1 MPKIKVGQK
10 KIEALVR
17 KGAKQQT
24 DYTDTILAGRVF
36 RLGPGGAFWYYMRR
50 VDGHLY
56 RVKLGDWPT
65 MSIDETREEIET
77 LEKAIRAGAHP
88 KAEKAR
94 QKVER
99 IESREIDHARLIE
112 NLAKAWQDH
121 HLADL
126 RPQTRIMYRR
136 AVGRILEEFKGRDVG
151 TITRGELV
159 RLLDKTKTTTK
170 AGSNHLAATMRLL
183 FAYAHDRLELD
194 SNPAAGIKNPARLK
208 SRERILDRREIRI
221 VWRACEL
228 AGYPWG
234 DALRF
239 ALCSGQRIGEVGGI
253 RRDEVSDGY
262 WRLSRTKTGKRI
274 DVFLASH
281 AAAILAGCPD
291 LGKAAPFFS
300 ASTAKQPDGTIESAA
315 LRADAF
321 SNAMVRHIRPRL
333 IEAAADLDLQPI
345 TEHWTPHDL
354 RRTVRS
360 GLTGWA
366 GVFPD
371 IAERTIN
378 HAISGIQSVY
388 DHADYRPHVTEA
400 LKAWDSELG
409 RILAGDAAQVVPLR
423 RAAV

>member
-1 MPKIKVGQK
+1 MPQIKVGQK

-24 DYTDTILAGRVF
+24 DYMDTILTGRVF
-36 RLGPGGAFWYYMRR
+36 RIGPKGAAWYYVRR

-56 RVKLGDWPT
+56 RVKLGEWPA
-65 MSIDETREEIET
+65 MSIDDTRQAIET
-77 LEKAIRAGAHP
+77 LEQAIRSGEHP
-88 KAEKAR
+88 KAHQAR

-99 IESREIDHARLIE
+99 IESRQTDEARLIE
-112 NLAKAWQDH
+112 NLAKAWKAH
-121 HLADL
+121 HL
-126 RPQTRIMYRR
+126 PEVKEQTRIMYER
-136 AVGRILEEFKGRDVG
+136 AAGRILDEFKGRDVS
-151 TITRGELV
+151 TITRAELL
-159 RLLDKTKTTTK
+159 RLLDKTKARSK

-183 FAYAHDRLELD
+183 FAYAFDRLELD
-194 SNPAAGIKNPARLK
+194 NNPAAGLKNPARLK

-239 ALCSGQRIGEVGGI
+239 QLCTGQRVGEVSDI
-253 RRDEVSDGY
+253 RRDEIADGY
-262 WRLSRTKTGKRI
+262 WKLSRNKISKRI
-274 DVFLASH
+274 DVFLADH

-291 LGKAAPFFS
+291 FGDKAPFFS
-300 ASTAKQPDGTIESAA
+300 ASTATRPDGTIENRA

-321 SNAMVRHIRPRL
+321 SHAMTRHIWPRL
-333 IEAAADLDLQPI
+333 EQAAEELDLTPVS
-345 TEHWTPHDL
+345 EHWTPHDL

-378 HAISGIQSVY
+378 HAVGGIRAVY

-400 LKAWDSELG
+400 LKAWDTELD
-409 RILAGDAAQVVPLR
+409 RILRGEGPQLLVHGG
-423 RAAV
+423 